1 MYSFMFT
8 STMCCPENPIS
19 DEGEYRLEVLT
30 ALRRLERLDK
40 DEFTEEERQE
50 AQDNYEQRKTDE
62 LAQVSVLFKTRDPHQ
77 ISTVLLHINCIIR

>member
-1 MYSFMFT
+1 MLPGTHS
-8 STMCCPENPIS
+8 ENPIS

-50 AQDNYEQRKTDE
+50 AQENYEQRKVEE
-62 LAQVSVLFKTRDPHQ
+62 LGQVTPTLLFCSR
-77 ISTVLLHINCIIR
+77 ISTQLLHFHCSTLYIIC